1 MARARASL
9 AISEPEFDEAW
20 PEDIATARRVP
31 PRLVVA
37 PGGAYGEPTPPHG
50 EPTPPHGEPT
60 PAHGEP
66 TPAHGEPTRAYGES
80 TAIEPTVG
88 AGGAPAA
95 AAAVPR
101 GTAVPGRR
109 TVTIRG
115 QVAPRP
121 APRRPRRD
129 PYDRVGARPD
139 RIAMWAVLLCV
150 LLVLVAATSSHAAV
164 LHTALQHLALHAH
177 P

>member
-20 PEDIATARRVP
+20 PEDIATARRMA

-37 PGGAYGEPTPPHG
+37 PSDPGAIESAGE
-50 EPTPPHGEPT
+50 
-60 PAHGEP
+60 
-66 TPAHGEPTRAYGES
+66 YGES
-80 TAIEPTVG
+80 TAIEPMMR
-88 AGGAPAA
+88 AGAPVASPAA
-95 AAAVPR
+95 PR

-129 PYDRVGARPD
+129 PYDRVGSRPD

-164 LHTALQHLALHAH
+164 LHLALHAR

>member
-20 PEDIATARRVP
+20 PEDIATARRMA

-37 PGGAYGEPTPPHG
+37 PGEPGAIESAG
-50 EPTPPHGEPT
+50 
-60 PAHGEP
+60 
-66 TPAHGEPTRAYGES
+66 AYGES
-80 TAIEPTVG
+80 TVIEPTMR
-88 AGGAPAA
+88 AGAPAA
-95 AAAVPR
+95 SPAAPR

-121 APRRPRRD
+121 APRRSRRD
-129 PYDRVGARPD
+129 PYDRVGSRPD

-164 LHTALQHLALHAH
+164 LHLALHAR

>member
-9 AISEPEFDEAW
+9 ATSEPEFDEAW
-20 PEDIATARRVP
+20 PEDIATARRAA

-37 PGGAYGEPTPPHG
+37 PGE
-50 EPTPPHGEPT
+50 
-60 PAHGEP
+60 
-66 TPAHGEPTRAYGES
+66 
-80 TAIEPTVG
+80 
-88 AGGAPAA
+88 PAA
-95 AAAVPR
+95 TDEPAASVPR

-121 APRRPRRD
+121 EPRRSRRD
-129 PYDRVGARPD
+129 PYDRVGSRPD

-164 LHTALQHLALHAH
+164 LHLALHAR

>member
-20 PEDIATARRVP
+20 PEDIAPARRVT

-37 PGGAYGEPTPPHG
+37 PGEPAAG
-50 EPTPPHGEPT
+50 YSE
-60 PAHGEP
+60 A
-66 TPAHGEPTRAYGES
+66 A
-80 TAIEPTVG
+80 AIEPTVG
-88 AGGAPAA
+88 DGGPMASTT
-95 AAAVPR
+95 VPR
-101 GTAVPGRR
+101 GSAVPGRR

-115 QVAPRP
+115 QVEPRP

-139 RIAMWAVLLCV
+139 RIAMWAVLLCL

-164 LHTALQHLALHAH
+164 LHLALHAR

>member
-20 PEDIATARRVP
+20 PEDIATARRAA

-37 PGGAYGEPTPPHG
+37 PGEPAAADVRGGYGEPTAADVRG
-50 EPTPPHGEPT
+50 GY
-60 PAHGEP
+60 
-66 TPAHGEPTRAYGES
+66 R
-80 TAIEPTVG
+80 EPTVG
-88 AGGAPAA
+88 
-95 AAAVPR
+95 VPR

-121 APRRPRRD
+121 ESRRPRRD
-129 PYDRVGARPD
+129 PYDRVGSRPD

-164 LHTALQHLALHAH
+164 MHLALHAR